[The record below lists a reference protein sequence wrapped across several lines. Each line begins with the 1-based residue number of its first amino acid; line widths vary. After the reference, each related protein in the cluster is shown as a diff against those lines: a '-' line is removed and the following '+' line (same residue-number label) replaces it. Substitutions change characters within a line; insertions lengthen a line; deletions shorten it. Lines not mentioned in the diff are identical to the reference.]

1 MQDLSSCFFLFD
13 LVLYFLGQYPHLN
26 RLPMCTSFQCL
37 FSTLR
42 LRHTFPQ
49 VGHYLVFGGL
59 GGLDCAAFFSPE
71 LLGPPKP
78 ISSSEVVTGSACGE
92 GRLVALPW
100 GL

>member
-1 MQDLSSCFFLFD
+1 MCFFQLF
-13 LVLYFLGQYPHLN
+13 
-26 RLPMCTSFQCL
+26 LPGL
-37 FSTLR
+37 EAGW
-42 LRHTFPQ
+42 TFPQ
-49 VGHYLVFGGL
+49 VWQSFVFGWL

-78 ISSSEVVTGSACGE
+78 ISSSEVVTGLACGE